1 MSDPFNPTSDEL
13 LARGGGNATAG
24 GVTFQAEVGAVFA
37 VQLIAE
43 RHLDARLELGNVR
56 ARSLRFETEA
66 PVDDVLIE
74 TDAGGWIFI
83 QAKSSLTLS
92 AKSDSDLGRVADQIV
107 RQYHAC
113 AQGTGER
120 DWDRPLRRDLDCI
133 LIAVGRGAA
142 GSITDQLATALNA
155 VQANA
160 AAPLP
165 GNQRSALKSFI
176 ARLRDAWLALTGTA
190 PGDSEMQSLLCY
202 VRIYKFDFEGADRQL
217 AVEWLRSLLRDEHA
231 AEAGFTVLARQC
243 QRLMETR
250 LGTDATGFRRELE
263 QEGLPPKAPPSF
275 QKDIEA
281 LQTYSA
287 STQTELGHYEETKV
301 GNNEI
306 RIRRQ
311 CTQVVISS
319 AFEGSL
325 LIIGEPGSG
334 KSAVL
339 NTAAKELRDQ
349 GHDVVTLA
357 VDRLSVNSSDE
368 LRRQLVASHPVREIL
383 RNWAGAKPAFV
394 FIDALDATRGGSGDA
409 VFRNLIKDILEI
421 GGRWRVIA
429 SIRTFDLRLGEQF
442 RQLVRGVAPDPRFA
456 DGSFPDVRHIQI
468 PPWTP
473 EELGQL
479 LTLAP
484 QIATA
489 IERGGKPLHD
499 LALVPFNTRLLADLI
514 SGGLPPEDFG
524 EIGSQVELLQLYWRR
539 RVVQHGTAAEQCL
552 HRVVSEMVAE
562 RALRANRLSAA
573 GNDSDVFDDLLHENV
588 LVMLPGERHVAFRHH
603 ILFDYAASRVYLD
616 PRDISAT
623 AVLLSGKT
631 DLGLMLAPALGFAL
645 QSLWISSGN
654 DRTDFWSAV
663 VMIAGAVESDPIARS
678 IAARAACEFPSTAAD
693 MRGLTAALR
702 GPGVWKSQAI
712 SAFGH
717 IVGALAIRL
726 EDQPDFNPEPWC
738 YLAEQASHIVSD
750 SKWPLRTLLFLLT
763 GRHHTPKCH
772 SRLGIASRTLLRF
785 ALDHPDLPSHLTIGA
800 IGFVADTYAS
810 DMIASTAV
818 LRKILEPNRI
828 LHHGHEDLPWLARK
842 IKPVWQA
849 DPDFAVDVYG
859 ATFGTAITDQTKTSL
874 GQSRILPLTSNRRQD
889 FGMAAFALKEA
900 FSQFLHADR
909 AHAVIALIRALEGHA
924 SITRPITADSKRWTV
939 AVNDQNTELIEDG
952 SRYWAWNPNEEH
964 GDNTAALLRIF
975 VDRLRTLP
983 EQDARDLA
991 TLVIQSNRLAVIWS
1005 RLFMVA
1011 AQRPAELGG
1020 LLWPYAIQPPFLML
1034 FDTRKDAIDLIA
1046 ARYTFE
1052 ILSAREA
1059 FERAV
1064 FGFDFANT
1072 DDDPERQQQ
1081 ALLFRLF
1088 GTIGRDQL
1096 VTAEARSFLDQ
1107 HEAKA
1112 GPRASNPRPFSLE
1125 VSSHAPEE
1133 WWWLKQEGVDVNSPA
1148 NSGLLTEADRIK
1160 SAFGLLGAPAAQ
1172 IGDIATAVASL
1183 RTLADAANTGLTAG
1197 AARPTADYAAGMAAA
1212 GAKSLAY
1219 LEPARLRQQPE
1230 GLRDLTALTLELT
1243 NHPAPEPEQDQE
1255 SKFEENQGW
1264 GSPSARA
1271 DAAEAAIIL
1280 CRVDSHTAQLIEPR
1294 LETLLRDPHP
1304 VVRFLVAE
1312 HLTALWE
1319 TNRKSMWFL
1328 ARRVAEYETNR
1339 GILRFFAN
1347 TCLARLLH
1355 ADPVQV
1361 EELVLILLA
1370 RAGNPGEKPTAE
1382 LLEEIG
1388 ALVAF
1393 LWVSYARPQ
1402 AERLL
1407 KEWLEAIPSHEPE
1420 LSHAIAAI
1428 RGALT
1433 LGYGNNNPVE
1443 KAVCERSQQLAFW
1456 AVEAS
1461 AAGLERYFEAAV
1473 SGSPTSDDEDWAS
1486 TSARILSQVSDQ
1498 LYFASGAFRGSE
1510 REGQITLDEVESKN
1524 AFLTDTHDLLRRI
1537 GDVGPPATIY
1547 HLIDL
1552 LDFLNPANPALVFD
1566 LVAHALLAAGRRHN
1580 YQFESLGADRFVQII
1595 GRFLADNRDIFSDD
1609 RRRHEL
1615 IACLDTFNEVGWPAA
1630 RRLLY
1635 RLPELLR

>member
-1 MSDPFNPTSDEL
+1 MSEPSKPTSDEL
-13 LARGGGNATAG
+13 HARGGGNATAG

-37 VQLIAE
+37 VQLLAE
-43 RHLDARLELGNVR
+43 RHLDPRLGFGNVH
-56 ARSLRFETEA
+56 ARSLRFETET
-66 PVDDVLIE
+66 PVDDILIE
-74 TDAGGWIFI
+74 TDVSGWIFI

-92 AKSDSDLGRVADQIV
+92 AKSDSELGRVADQIV

-113 AQGTGER
+113 AQGSGER
-120 DWDRPLRRDLDCI
+120 GWDRPLCRDLDCI
-133 LIAVGRGAA
+133 VIAVGRGTAA
-142 GSITDQLATALNA
+142 SITDQLATALNA

-165 GNQRSALKSFI
+165 GNQQTALNSFTT
-176 ARLRDAWLALTGTA
+176 RLRDAWLALTGTA
-190 PGDSEMQSLLCY
+190 PGDSEMQSLLGY
-202 VRIYKFDFEGADRQL
+202 VKICKFDFDGADRLL
-217 AVEWLRSLLRDEHA
+217 AAEWLRSLLRDEHA

-250 LGTDATGFRRELE
+250 LGSDATGFRRELE
-263 QEGLPPKAPPSF
+263 REGLAPKAPPSF
-275 QKDIEA
+275 QKDVEA
-281 LQTYSA
+281 LQAYSD

-301 GNNEI
+301 GNDEI
-306 RIRRQ
+306 RIDRQ
-311 CTQVVISS
+311 CTQAVISS
-319 AFEGSL
+319 AIDGSL

-339 NTAAKELRDQ
+339 NTAAKELLDQ

-357 VDRLSVNSSDE
+357 VDRLSVKSSE
-368 LRRQLVASHPVREIL
+368 GLQRQLLVSHPVGQIL
-383 RNWAGAKPAFV
+383 RNWSGAKPAFV

-442 RQLVRGVAPDPRFA
+442 RQLFRGAPPDARFV
-456 DGSFPDVRHIQI
+456 DGSFRDVRHIQI

-473 EELGQL
+473 EELRQL
-479 LTLAP
+479 LKLAP

-489 IERGGKPLHD
+489 IERGGQPLHD

-539 RVVQHGTAAEQCL
+539 RVAQHGTAAEQCL
-552 HRVVSEMVAE
+552 RRVVSEMVVG
-562 RALRANRLSAA
+562 RGLRANRLSAA
-573 GNDSDVFDDLLHENV
+573 GSDSTVFDALLHENV

-616 PRDISAT
+616 PHDISAT
-623 AVLLSGKT
+623 AVLLSGKS

-645 QSLWISSGN
+645 QSLWIGSGK

-678 IAARAACEFPSTAAD
+678 VAARAACEFPTTAGD
-693 MRGLTAALR
+693 MRGLSAGLHRSGAR
-702 GPGVWKSQAI
+702 KAQAI

-738 YLAEQASHIVSD
+738 YLAEEASQIVAD

-763 GRHHTPKCH
+763 GRENTPTCR
-772 SRLGIASRTLLRF
+772 SRLGIAARTLLRF
-785 ALDHPDLPSHLTIGA
+785 ALDYPDLPSHLTIGA
-800 IGFVADTYAS
+800 ICFVADTYAS
-810 DMIASTAV
+810 DIFASTAV
-818 LRKILEPNRI
+818 LRKLLEPNRI
-828 LHHGHEDLPWLARK
+828 QHHGHEDLPWLARK
-842 IKPVWQA
+842 IKPVWEA

-859 ATFGTAITDQTKTSL
+859 ATFGTAITDQSKTSL

-900 FSQFLHADR
+900 FSQFLCADPP
-909 AHAVIALIRALEGHA
+909 HAVGALIRAVEGHA
-924 SITRPITADSKRWTV
+924 SITRPISADTKRWTI
-939 AVNDQNTELIEDG
+939 AVNAKNTELIEDG

-983 EQDARDLA
+983 ERDARDLA
-991 TLVIQSNRLAVIWS
+991 TLVLQSNRLAVIWS

-1011 AQRPAELGG
+1011 AQRPAEFGG

-1052 ILSAREA
+1052 IAPAREA
-1059 FERAV
+1059 FESAV

-1072 DDDPERQQQ
+1072 DDPERQQQ
-1081 ALLFRLF
+1081 AFLFRLF

-1107 HEAKA
+1107 HEA
-1112 GPRASNPRPFSLE
+1112 GPRTSNPRPFSLE
-1125 VSSHAPEE
+1125 VSSHAPDE
-1133 WWWLKQEGVDVNSPA
+1133 WWWLKQQGVDVNSPI
-1148 NSGLLTEADRIK
+1148 NFGLLAEADRIK
-1160 SAFGLLGAPAAQ
+1160 SAFGLSGPPAPQ
-1172 IGDIATAVASL
+1172 ISDISTAVSSL
-1183 RTLADAANTGLTAG
+1183 RALAVAANAGLAAG
-1197 AARPTADYAAGMAAA
+1197 AARATADYAAGMAAA

-1219 LEPARLRQQPE
+1219 LEPARLRDQPE

-1243 NHPAPEPEQDQE
+1243 NHPAPERDQNE
-1255 SKFEENQGW
+1255 KSRFEDNPGW
-1264 GSPSARA
+1264 GSQSARV
-1271 DAAEAAIIL
+1271 DATEAAIVL
-1280 CRVDSHTAQLIEPR
+1280 CRVDPQTARVIVPR

-1304 VVRFLVAE
+1304 AVRFLVAQ
-1312 HLTALWE
+1312 HLTALWD
-1319 TNRKSMWFL
+1319 TNRKSMWSL
-1328 ARRVAEYETNR
+1328 ARQVAENESNR
-1339 GILRFFAN
+1339 GVLRFFAN
-1347 TCLARLLH
+1347 ACLGRLLH

-1388 ALVAF
+1388 TLVAF
-1393 LWVSYARPQ
+1393 LWVSYARPE
-1402 AERLL
+1402 ADRLL

-1433 LGYGNNNPVE
+1433 LGYGNDNPVE
-1443 KAVCERSQQLAFW
+1443 KAVCERSQQLASW

-1461 AAGLERYFEAAV
+1461 ATGLERYFAAAA
-1473 SGSPTSDDEDWAS
+1473 SGSTTSDDEDWAS

-1510 REGQITLDEVESKN
+1510 SEGQITLDEVESKN

-1552 LDFLNPANPALVFD
+1552 LDFLTPANPALVFD
-1566 LVAHALLAAGRRHN
+1566 LVAHALLAAGRQHD

-1595 GRFLADNRDIFSDD
+1595 GRFLADNRDIFIDD